1 MIFFN
6 PWSLEN
12 MIFQILK
19 AILVLTGTITGV
31 SLAYSLVDKYPDA
44 VKELV
49 PFDNSYLILAA
60 LLGCIGYLICSLLGR
75 GINEWLE
82 KKIEETNVFNL
93 TWSAMGFTLGTIVA
107 NLLFIPVYIL
117 MFKGIGKIE
126 TQDQYLN
133 SLISMFYLV
142 FPLIFNLIFAYIGVK
157 IVLRYKKYQ
166 NMAKGEEVKV
176 LPKIID
182 SAAIIDGRFADLFK
196 LGFIEGNIIVPNFI
210 INELMYLNNSNDV
223 NKKNRGQ
230 KGLETVEKLRKTFP
244 DNFMIINNDF
254 EDINEVNSKLVKL
267 ATELKASLITQDFN
281 TKKLAE
287 LENVKVLNLND
298 LSNALKPIFVSG
310 EDIEIQIVKKGKES
324 YQGVGFLSD
333 GTMVVIED
341 GGDHVG
347 EIVKTKVNNILQ
359 TGAGRI
365 VFCRIGDKKES
376 N

>member
-1 MIFFN
+1 MI
-6 PWSLEN
+6 
-12 MIFQILK
+12 IQILK
-19 AILVLTGTITGV
+19 FILVLAGTITGV
-31 SLAYSLVDKYPDA
+31 GFAYSLVDKYPEA
-44 VKELV
+44 VKELI
-49 PFDNSYLILAA
+49 PFENSYFILAA
-60 LLGCIGYLICSLLGR
+60 LLGFIGYLICSLLGR

-117 MFKGIGKIE
+117 MFKGLGKIE

-142 FPLIFNLIFAYIGVK
+142 FPLVFNLIFAYLGVK

-182 SAAIIDGRFADLFK
+182 SAAIVDGRFADLFK

-210 INELMYLNNSNDV
+210 INELMYLSNSSDI

-230 KGLETVEKLRKTFP
+230 KGLETVEKLKKTFP

-254 EDINEVNSKLVKL
+254 EDIDEVNGKLVKL
-267 ATELKASLITQDFN
+267 ALELKASLITQDFN

-287 LENVKVLNLND
+287 LENIKVLNLND
-298 LSNALKPIFVSG
+298 LSNALKPI
-310 EDIEIQIVKKGKES
+310 
-324 YQGVGFLSD
+324 LS
-333 GTMVVIED
+333 V
-341 GGDHVG
+341 
-347 EIVKTKVNNILQ
+347 VKTLKY
-359 TGAGRI
+359 
-365 VFCRIGDKKES
+365 K
-376 N
+376 

>member
-1 MIFFN
+1 
-6 PWSLEN
+6 

-31 SLAYSLVDKYPDA
+31 SLAYSLVDKYPEA

-49 PFDNSYLILAA
+49 PFENSYFILAS
-60 LLGCIGYLICSLLGR
+60 LFGFIGYLICSLIGR

-82 KKIEETNVFNL
+82 KKIEETNVYNL
-93 TWSAMGFTLGTIVA
+93 TWSAIGFTLGTIVA

-117 MFKGIGKIE
+117 MFKYVGNIN
-126 TQDQYLN
+126 TDNQYLATIV
-133 SLISMFYLV
+133 SLACLV
-142 FPLIFNLIFAYIGVK
+142 LPLIFSLVFAYLGIR
-157 IVLRYKKYQ
+157 ITLRYKKYQ

-182 SAAIIDGRFADLFK
+182 STAIIDGRFADLFR

-210 INELMYLNNSNDV
+210 VNELVFLNNSNDI

-230 KGLETVEKLRKTFP
+230 KGLDIIEKLKKSFP
-244 DNFMIINNDF
+244 DNFIIINNDF
-254 EDINEVNSKLVKL
+254 DDIDEVNGKLVKL
-267 ATELKASLITQDFN
+267 ALELKASLITQDFN

-287 LENVKVLNLND
+287 LENIKVLNLND
-298 LSNALKPIFVSG
+298 LTNALKPIFVSG
-310 EDIEIQIVKKGKES
+310 EDVEIQIVKRGKEP
-324 YQGVGFLSD
+324 YQGVGFMSD

-347 EIVKTKVNNILQ
+347 EIVRTKVNNILQ

-365 VFCRIGDKKES
+365 VFCRIGDKKG
-376 N
+376 NWL

>member
-1 MIFFN
+1 MIFH
-6 PWSLEN
+6 
-12 MIFQILK
+12 ILK
-19 AILVLTGTITGV
+19 TILVLAGTITGV
-31 SLAYSLVDKYPDA
+31 SLAYSLADSYPAA
-44 VKELV
+44 VRELV
-49 PFDNSYLILAA
+49 PLENPYFVLAS
-60 LLGCIGYLICSLLGR
+60 LFGFIGYLLCSMIGR
-75 GINEWLE
+75 ELNEWIE
-82 KKIEETNVFNL
+82 KKIEETNVYNL
-93 TWSAMGFTLGTIVA
+93 TWSAVGFTLGTIVA

-117 MFKGIGKIE
+117 MFKYVGNIN
-126 TQDQYLN
+126 TDSQYLATIV
-133 SLISMFYLV
+133 SLACLV
-142 FPLIFNLIFAYIGVK
+142 LPLIFTLVFAYLGIR
-157 IVLRYKKYQ
+157 IILRYKKYQ

-182 SAAIIDGRFADLFK
+182 STAIVDGRFADLFK

-210 INELMYLNNSNDV
+210 VNELIYLNNSNDI
-223 NKKNRGQ
+223 NKKSRGQ
-230 KGLETVEKLRKTFP
+230 KGLDTIEKLKKSFP
-244 DNFMIINNDF
+244 DNFVIINNDF
-254 EDINEVNSKLVKL
+254 EDIDEVNSKLVRL

-287 LENVKVLNLND
+287 LENIKVLNLND

-347 EIVKTKVNNILQ
+347 EVVKTKVNNILQ

-365 VFCRIGDKKES
+365 VFCRIGEKKEV

>member
-1 MIFFN
+1 
-6 PWSLEN
+6 

-44 VKELV
+44 VKELI
-49 PFDNSYLILAA
+49 PFENPYFILAS
-60 LLGCIGYLICSLLGR
+60 LLGFIGYLICSMIGR
-75 GINEWLE
+75 ELNEWIE
-82 KKIEETNVFNL
+82 KKIEETNVYTL
-93 TWSAMGFTLGTIVA
+93 TWNAIGFMLGTIVA
-107 NLLFIPVYIL
+107 NLLFIPFYIL
-117 MFKGIGKIE
+117 MFKGIGKFE
-126 TQDQYLN
+126 SEDQYLN
-133 SLISMFYLV
+133 SLFSMFYIV
-142 FPLIFNLIFAYIGVK
+142 TPLIFNLLFSYLGVK
-157 IVLRYKKYQ
+157 IIQRYRKYQ

-176 LPKIID
+176 LPKILD
-182 SAAIIDGRFADLFK
+182 STAIVDGRFADLFK
-196 LGFIEGNIIVPNFI
+196 LGFIEGNLIVPNFI
-210 INELMYLNNSNDV
+210 VNELIYLNNSNDL
-223 NKKNRGQ
+223 NKKSRGQ
-230 KGLETVEKLRKTFP
+230 KGLETIEKLKKSFP
-244 DNFMIINNDF
+244 DNFVIINNDF